1 MNKNLKKL
9 KEFISNN
16 DLDGYIVPK
25 NDNFFTEYSNINNL
39 YKISNFTGSAGF
51 ALVLKNNN
59 YLFVDGR
66 YTLQAK
72 KQSGKEFTIFEIPYL
87 WPKNLLNINSYKIG
101 FDPE

>member
-1 MNKNLKKL
+1 MNKNLRKL
-9 KEFISNN
+9 KEFINNN

-72 KQSGKEFTIFEIPYL
+72 NSRG
-87 WPKNLLNINSYKIG
+87 KNLLFLKFLIYGLKTY
-101 FDPE
+101 